1 MSKFVICILL
11 FMSIMNAWA
20 EDTATLKFLGFSK
33 NGKYLAFQQ
42 YGVTDGKGAAY
53 AMLYFVD
60 VADNSYQEKPIET
73 IEDYKSGSPAGNAAQ
88 DTVRQ
93 LNLDQGKAQLKDLGI
108 EGESFG
114 TKVISH
120 LPYDTDINPHIAHFM
135 LEPQGKVKYEVS
147 LEEHATKSETDCNAA
162 PTDVVGFTLSLK
174 RVDETKPKILQH
186 DNKIPKSRGCPVGY
200 HIQDIYVHKNKYI
213 AVFIHVYTPGFE
225 GKNTRYLVVTGI
237 LE

>member
-1 MSKFVICILL
+1 MRKLIICLWL
-11 FMSIMNAWA
+11 FTSVATVWA
-20 EDTATLKFLGFSK
+20 EDTATLNFLGFSK

-53 AMLYFVD
+53 AMLYFID
-60 VADNSYQEKPIET
+60 VVGNNYQEKPIET
-73 IEDYKSGSPAGNAAQ
+73 IEDYKSGSPAGTAAQ

-108 EGESFG
+108 EGENFG

-120 LPYDTDINPHIAHFM
+120 QIYDIDINSHATHFT
-135 LEPQGKVKYEVS
+135 LERQGKVKYEVS
-147 LEEHATKSETDCNAA
+147 LEEHATKPEMDCNAA
-162 PTDVVGFTLSLK
+162 PTDVVGFTLNFK
-174 RVDETKPKILQH
+174 RGEDTKPKILQH
-186 DNKIPKSRGCPVGY
+186 DNKVPKSRGCPVGY
-200 HIQDIYVHKNKYI
+200 HIQDIYVYKNKYL

-225 GKNTRYLVVTGI
+225 GKNTRYLVVTGV

>member
-1 MSKFVICILL
+1 MIKFAICILL
-11 FMSIMNAWA
+11 LISATIAQA
-20 EDTATLKFLGFSK
+20 GDTATLNFLGFSK

-73 IEDYKSGSPAGNAAQ
+73 IEDYKSGSPAGTAAQ
-88 DTVRQ
+88 ETVRQ
-93 LNLDQGKAQLKDLGI
+93 LNLDQGQAHLKDLGI
-108 EGESFG
+108 EGDNFG

-120 LPYDTDINPHIAHFM
+120 QPYDADINPHLAHFT

-147 LEEHATKSETDCNAA
+147 LEERATKSEVDCNVA
-162 PTDVVGFTLSLK
+162 PSDVVGFTLNLK
-174 RVDETKPKILQH
+174 RADDTKPKILQH

-200 HIQDIYVHKNKYI
+200 HIQDIYVHKSKYI

-225 GKNTRYLVVTGI
+225 GKNTRYLVVTGA

>member
-1 MSKFVICILL
+1 MIKLVICILL
-11 FMSIMNAWA
+11 FVSATSAWA
-20 EDTATLKFLGFSK
+20 EDTAILKFLGFSK

-60 VADNSYQEKPIET
+60 VADNNYQEKPIET
-73 IEDYKSGSPAGNAAQ
+73 IEDYKSGSPAGSAAQ

-93 LNLDQGKAQLKDLGI
+93 LNLDQGKTLLKDLGI
-108 EGESFG
+108 DGENFG

-120 LPYDTDINPHIAHFM
+120 QPYDTDINPHFAHFT
-135 LEPQGKVKYEVS
+135 LEPQGKVKYEIS
-147 LEEHATKSETDCNAA
+147 LEEQATKPETDCNTT
-162 PTDVVGFTLSLK
+162 PSDVVGFTLNLK
-174 RVDETKPKILQH
+174 RGDDAKPKILQH
-186 DNKIPKSRGCPVGY
+186 DNKIPKSRGCPIGY
-200 HIQDIYVHKNKYI
+200 HIQDVYVYKGKYI

-225 GKNTRYLVVTGI
+225 GKNTRYLVVTGT